1 MMAQEML
8 IHPKPS
14 ESDDYI
20 RTSENC
26 EFCMSVMLVWHSEGV
41 TCLHCSGVSSNV
53 YHTDHSAIP
62 SDNTPEKNKTHR
74 EIIHEIT
81 TQVGVSKNIID
92 RSIQLFI
99 SAKIKF
105 KSKSIADLT
114 LISIFQ
120 SYCEHRKFI
129 SFYRLKEYY
138 FTSSNISAL
147 NDLFHKLISCGIF
160 TITPPFTYL
169 EISSGLFSYF

>member
-8 IHPKPS
+8 IHPQPS
-14 ESDDYI
+14 ESDDYMK
-20 RTSENC
+20 TSEKC

-41 TCLHCSGVSSNV
+41 TCLHCSRVSLNV
-53 YHTDHSAIP
+53 YHTNHSTIP
-62 SDNTPEKNKTHR
+62 CDYTPEQIKSHK

-81 TQVGVSKNIID
+81 SRVGVSKNIID
-92 RSIQLFI
+92 RSVQLFI
-99 SAKIKF
+99 LAKIKF
-105 KSKSIADLT
+105 KAKSIADLT

-138 FTSSNISAL
+138 FTPSNISGL
-147 NDLFHKLISCGIF
+147 NDLFHK
-160 TITPPFTYL
+160 
-169 EISSGLFSYF
+169 